1 MIFLVEDIS
10 MAVITGAGA
19 EYGETRTKNLHIFIQ
34 IHKPLSDVFAS
45 IYQNTDDILLLQI
58 QMFI

>member
-45 IYQNTDDILLLQI
+45 IYIRI
-58 QMFI
+58 PMKYYFYK